1 MAAVMHH
8 HHVHVPA
15 SVSRAAHGVER
26 VVWGALFALLPPV
39 AFALLILSGLLLALG
54 LAKIL

>member
-1 MAAVMHH
+1 MAAVMH

-15 SVSRAAHGVER
+15 SMSRAAHGLER

-54 LAKIL
+54 LAAIL